1 MDRSIPTAVAA
12 GVALV
17 PGLAT
22 LYLAFNGGGYFAAP
36 TGVLA
41 AALLGLVALL
51 AAWPGSPWRGWGR
64 AVAAAA
70 VPLALLALWA
80 LLSGSWS
87 GSSAR
92 AAVEADRVVLY
103 LAALLLMASVGWS
116 GARVRLLVGGLAAA
130 VVAVAA
136 AALARHLLLGDATA
150 TTALHTERLSYPVSY
165 WNALGL
171 LAGVGIVL
179 CLHLASSLREPL
191 WVRAAGA
198 AGLPV
203 LASALLLTLSRGALW
218 CTALGLVVFLVASRP
233 RGLPGA
239 CVAALPFTFLALLG
253 LDHGAVA
260 ATPPEQIDAFGLGS
274 QPAWVIGFSAVA
286 AALAR
291 IACAPLDRTLPQLS
305 LDARLARR
313 VAIGGACALVAGVA
327 VAGLVVHRTGL
338 GNHAYAA
345 FVSSSEA
352 EGTSRLT
359 SLSNNNRVSKW
370 RIGYEEWQRHPF
382 EGTGAGTFAL
392 SWQRERPS
400 DGHVRDAHSLYP
412 ELLGELG
419 LPGLVAL
426 VAALAAVLAG
436 LANRSRGPDRA
447 APAALLG
454 AGIAWAVHAGVDW
467 DWEMPVVTL
476 WLFAAGG
483 MALARTDLASG
494 PAHPRLRWAGRAGVA
509 VACVLLAALL
519 PVRVALS
526 DARLQRSLAGLAAGD
541 CRNASI
547 DARSALAVMAARW
560 QADYVLGVCAAADG
574 RWGEAEDAMRA
585 AAAGDRRNWLPRYG
599 TAVALT
605 ALGKDGSGEL
615 RIARRLNPREP
626 VLRESVVA
634 AKGRT
639 LAERRRAAH
648 TAPLPLPEL

>member
-51 AAWPGSPWRGWGR
+51 AALPGSPWRGWGR

-116 GARVRLLVGGLAAA
+116 SARVRLLVGGLAAA
-130 VVAVAA
+130 VVVVAA

-171 LAGVGIVL
+171 LAGDAGSSSVCTWL
-179 CLHLASSLREPL
+179 RACASRSGCAPRAPPACPS
-191 WVRAAGA
+191 WHRRCCSRCRAARSGA
-198 AGLPV
+198 
-203 LASALLLTLSRGALW
+203 RR
-218 CTALGLVVFLVASRP
+218 LGLVVFLVASRP
-233 RGLPGA
+233 RGLLGA

-291 IACAPLDRTLPQLS
+291 IACAPLDRRLPQLS

-345 FVSSSEA
+345 FVSS
-352 EGTSRLT
+352 
-359 SLSNNNRVSKW
+359 V
-370 RIGYEEWQRHPF
+370 
-382 EGTGAGTFAL
+382 
-392 SWQRERPS
+392 
-400 DGHVRDAHSLYP
+400 
-412 ELLGELG
+412 
-419 LPGLVAL
+419 
-426 VAALAAVLAG
+426 
-436 LANRSRGPDRA
+436 
-447 APAALLG
+447 
-454 AGIAWAVHAGVDW
+454 
-467 DWEMPVVTL
+467 
-476 WLFAAGG
+476 
-483 MALARTDLASG
+483 
-494 PAHPRLRWAGRAGVA
+494 
-509 VACVLLAALL
+509 
-519 PVRVALS
+519 
-526 DARLQRSLAGLAAGD
+526 
-541 CRNASI
+541 
-547 DARSALAVMAARW
+547 
-560 QADYVLGVCAAADG
+560 
-574 RWGEAEDAMRA
+574 
-585 AAAGDRRNWLPRYG
+585 
-599 TAVALT
+599 
-605 ALGKDGSGEL
+605 
-615 RIARRLNPREP
+615 
-626 VLRESVVA
+626 
-634 AKGRT
+634 
-639 LAERRRAAH
+639 
-648 TAPLPLPEL
+648 